1 MAGTVQFHRVLK
13 APPERVY
20 RAFSDADALAAW
32 LPPTG
37 FTGHVHAFDS
47 KVGGTYT
54 MSFTNFTTGQQHK
67 WSGVYTE
74 LEPNKKLRYKET
86 FADPNMAGEM
96 DTTVELKKVPSGTEI
111 KIVQTGIPDAIPVDG
126 CYLGWQDSLVKL
138 AMLVE
143 PEIPEG

>member
-20 RAFSDADALAAW
+20 RAFTDADALASW

-37 FTGHVHAFDS
+37 FTGHTYEFDAS
-47 KVGGTYT
+47 VGGTYT
-54 MSFTNFTTGQQHK
+54 MSFTNFTTQQVHK
-67 WSGVYTE
+67 WSGVYVE
-74 LEPNKKLRYKET
+74 LEKDKKLRYQEK
-86 FADPNMAGEM
+86 FDDPNMSGQM
-96 DTTVELKKVPSGTEI
+96 DTTVEMTAVPSGTEI
-111 KIVQTGIPDAIPVDG
+111 RIVQTGIPDAIPVDG

-143 PEIPEG
+143 PEIKEG